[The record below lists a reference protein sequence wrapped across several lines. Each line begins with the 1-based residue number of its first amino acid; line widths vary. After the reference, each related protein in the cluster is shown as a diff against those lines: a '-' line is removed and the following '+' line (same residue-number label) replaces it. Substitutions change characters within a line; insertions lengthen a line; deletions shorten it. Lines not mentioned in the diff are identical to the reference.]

1 MSVDVSAESRNQRL
15 GNLIDKYLLPLGWLI
30 TLTGIFWIW
39 DRALYHK
46 LFYIFLAFPTFLTL
60 VLQPRLLKALICNP
74 LFIAFSVFS
83 IYILISI
90 AWAVTEDDLPG
101 LLKRPM
107 YVMLLLFSTGI
118 IALQYP
124 ARLEQYTRLSAL
136 FAALVACVSLAY
148 FMIFELPAGESRLNG
163 YGVLENPLLTAHVLG
178 AFAAFWLATWFQ
190 ARKAWNP
197 VPIICLAF
205 LGAAIMATGSRTPL
219 IGLTAALG
227 WLLLVGDRRRSLLAV
242 GVAIAVLITVLLI
255 HPDAITQRGLSYR
268 PAIWMESLRQIGEH
282 PWLGHGFGTSM
293 TVVIP
298 GLDFTLAD
306 PHNME
311 LGVLYSGGILGLALW
326 MALYGL
332 AIRFC
337 WVYRSHTAVT
347 IAAAW
352 LVFGFASGLT
362 EGNAFMSRPKEHW
375 YLIWIPM
382 ALVYAQSLIIWRQER
397 ALRK

>member
-1 MSVDVSAESRNQRL
+1 MSVDVSPESRNQRL
-15 GNLIDKYLLPLGWLI
+15 SNLITKYLLPLGWLI

-46 LFYIFLAFPTFLTL
+46 IFYIFLAFPTFLTL
-60 VLQPRLLKALICNP
+60 VLQPRLLKTLICNP
-74 LFIAFSVFS
+74 LFIAFGVFS
-83 IYILISI
+83 VYILISI

-118 IALQYP
+118 IALHYP

-136 FAALVACVSLAY
+136 FAVLVAGLSLTY
-148 FMIFELPAGESRLNG
+148 FIVFEMQAGEARLNG

-197 VPIICLAF
+197 VPIICLVL

-326 MALYGL
+326 MTLYGL

-375 YLIWIPM
+375 FLIWMPM
-382 ALVYAQSLIIWRQER
+382 ALIYAQSLILWRQER

>member
-178 AFAAFWLATWFQ
+178 AFAAFWLTTWFQ

-227 WLLLVGDRRRSLLAV
+227 WLLLVGDRRRSLLAI

-326 MALYGL
+326 MTLYGL

>member
-1 MSVDVSAESRNQRL
+1 MSVDVSLESRNHRL
-15 GNLIDKYLLPLGWLI
+15 SNLITKYLLPLGWLI

-46 LFYIFLAFPTFLTL
+46 LFYIFLAFPTFLAL
-60 VLQPRLLKALICNP
+60 VLQPRLLKALTCNP
-74 LFIAFSVFS
+74 LFIAFSAFS
-83 IYILISI
+83 VYILISI

-101 LLKRPM
+101 LIKRPM
-107 YVMLLLFSTGI
+107 YVMLLLFSTGL
-118 IALQYP
+118 IALHYP
-124 ARLEQYTRLSAL
+124 ARLEQYTRLSAMV
-136 FAALVACVSLAY
+136 AALVAGLSLLY
-148 FMIFELPAGESRLNG
+148 FLAFEMPAGEKRLNG

-190 ARKAWNP
+190 ARKAWNL
-197 VPIICLAF
+197 VPIICLAV

-219 IGLTAALG
+219 IGLAAALG
-227 WLLLVGDRRRSLLAV
+227 WLLLVGDRRRSLLAIGAAV
-242 GVAIAVLITVLLI
+242 AVLIAVLLI

-298 GLDFTLAD
+298 GLSFNLAD

-311 LGVLYSGGILGLALW
+311 LGVLYSGGIVGLALW
-326 MALYGL
+326 MTLYGL

-337 WVYRSHTAVT
+337 WIYRSNAAVT
-347 IAAAW
+347 IAATW
-352 LVFGFASGLT
+352 LIFGFASGLT

-375 YLIWIPM
+375 FLIWMPL
-382 ALVYAQSLIIWRQER
+382 ALIYAQSLIHWKQER

>member
-101 LLKRPM
+101 LIKRPM

-118 IALQYP
+118 MALQYP

-136 FAALVACVSLAY
+136 LAAWVACLSLAY

-227 WLLLVGDRRRSLLAV
+227 WLLLVGDRRRSLLAI
-242 GVAIAVLITVLLI
+242 GVAIAVLIAVLLI

-298 GLDFTLAD
+298 DLDFTLAD

-326 MALYGL
+326 MTLYGL

>member
-1 MSVDVSAESRNQRL
+1 MSVDVSPESRNQRL
-15 GNLIDKYLLPLGWLI
+15 SNLITKYLLPLGWLI

-60 VLQPRLLKALICNP
+60 VLQPRLLKTLICNP
-74 LFIAFSVFS
+74 LFIAFGVFS
-83 IYILISI
+83 VYILISI

-118 IALQYP
+118 IALHYP
-124 ARLEQYTRLSAL
+124 SRLEQYTRLSAL
-136 FAALVACVSLAY
+136 FAVLVAGLSLTY
-148 FMIFELPAGESRLNG
+148 FIVFEMQAGEARLNG

-197 VPIICLAF
+197 VPIICLVL

-326 MALYGL
+326 MTLYGL

-337 WVYRSHTAVT
+337 WVYRSHAAVT
-347 IAAAW
+347 IAATW

-375 YLIWIPM
+375 FLIWMPM
-382 ALVYAQSLIIWRQER
+382 ALIYAQSLILWRQER

>member
-148 FMIFELPAGESRLNG
+148 FMIFELPVGESRLNG

-326 MALYGL
+326 MTLYGL

>member
-1 MSVDVSAESRNQRL
+1 MSADASVESRNQRL
-15 GNLIDKYLLPLGWLI
+15 SNLITKYLLPLGWLI

-60 VLQPRLLKALICNP
+60 VLQPRLLKTLICNP
-74 LFIAFSVFS
+74 LFIAFGVFS
-83 IYILISI
+83 VYILISI

-118 IALQYP
+118 IALHYP

-136 FAALVACVSLAY
+136 FAVLVAGLSLTY
-148 FMIFELPAGESRLNG
+148 FIVFEMQAGEARLNG

-197 VPIICLAF
+197 VPIICLVL

-326 MALYGL
+326 MTLYGL

-375 YLIWIPM
+375 FLIWMPM
-382 ALVYAQSLIIWRQER
+382 ALIYAQSLILWRQER

>member
-1 MSVDVSAESRNQRL
+1 MSVDVSPESRNQRL
-15 GNLIDKYLLPLGWLI
+15 SNLITKYLLPLGWLI

-60 VLQPRLLKALICNP
+60 VLQPRLLKTLICNP
-74 LFIAFSVFS
+74 LFIAFGVFS
-83 IYILISI
+83 VYILISI

-118 IALQYP
+118 IALHYP

-136 FAALVACVSLAY
+136 FAVLVAGLSLTY
-148 FMIFELPAGESRLNG
+148 FIVFEMQAGEARLNG

-197 VPIICLAF
+197 VPIICLVL

-326 MALYGL
+326 MTLYGL

-375 YLIWIPM
+375 FLIWMPM
-382 ALVYAQSLIIWRQER
+382 ALIYAQSLILWRQER

>member
-1 MSVDVSAESRNQRL
+1 MS
-15 GNLIDKYLLPLGWLI
+15 NLITKYLLPLGWLI

-60 VLQPRLLKALICNP
+60 VLQPRLLKTLICNP
-74 LFIAFSVFS
+74 LFIAFGVFS
-83 IYILISI
+83 VYILISI

-118 IALQYP
+118 IALHYP

-136 FAALVACVSLAY
+136 FAVLVAGLSLTY
-148 FMIFELPAGESRLNG
+148 FIVFEMQAGEARLNG

-197 VPIICLAF
+197 VPIICLVL

-326 MALYGL
+326 MTLYGL

-375 YLIWIPM
+375 FLIWMPM
-382 ALVYAQSLIIWRQER
+382 ALIYAQSLILWRQER

>member
-60 VLQPRLLKALICNP
+60 VLQPRLLKTLICNP

-101 LLKRPM
+101 LIKRPM

-118 IALQYP
+118 MALQYP

-136 FAALVACVSLAY
+136 LAAWVACLSLAY

-205 LGAAIMATGSRTPL
+205 LGVAIMATGSRTPL

-242 GVAIAVLITVLLI
+242 GVAIAVLIAVLLI

-298 GLDFTLAD
+298 DLDFTLAD

-326 MALYGL
+326 MTLYGL